1 MPILSE
7 ELMKALDNA
16 GFGNIQRFG
25 NLKGDA
31 FDPLTS
37 GDLIVLAKRI

>member
-1 MPILSE
+1 MR
-7 ELMKALDNA
+7 ALKHAD
-16 GFGNIQRFG
+16 FGDIQCFG

-37 GDLIVLAKRI
+37 ADLIVLAKRI